1 MRDKC
6 IFNHPFAHS
15 SLMSDKAKKHP
26 LSNRPPKKAEPP
38 AESPTPIIPIRNS
51 GLADALKHGSRVY
64 ELMVDSVRDYAIFM
78 LDPDGHVASW
88 NKGAQRIKGYTAS
101 EIIGRHFSAF
111 YPPEDIAS
119 DKPARE
125 LKIAMRV
132 RGNSRKRVSASG
144 KTAACSGRASSSP
157 RCATKTGRWSDSRKS
172 PAT

>member
-1 MRDKC
+1 MSGAEQTAEYSRSLCRLQPDSRTKRSSSHVRC
-6 IFNHPFAHS
+6 GTKPFLHHPFAHR

-26 LSNRPPKKAEPP
+26 LSNRPPKKADAS
-38 AESPTPIIPIRNS
+38 AESATPIIPIHNS
-51 GLADALKHGSRVY
+51 GLAEALKAGGRVY

-101 EIIGRHFSAF
+101 EIIGRHFSTF

-125 LKIAMRV
+125 LKIATRQ
-132 RGNSRKRVSASG
+132 
-144 KTAACSGRASSSP
+144 GRFEEEGT
-157 RCATKTGRWSDSRKS
+157 RLR
-172 PAT
+172 